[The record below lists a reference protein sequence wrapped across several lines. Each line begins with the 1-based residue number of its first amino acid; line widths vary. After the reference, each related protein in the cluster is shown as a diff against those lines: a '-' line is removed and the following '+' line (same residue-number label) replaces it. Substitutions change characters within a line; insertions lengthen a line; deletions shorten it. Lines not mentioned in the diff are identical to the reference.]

1 MLEIDDNVKPYSIGL
16 EIISAIGLIFYILW
30 YGTVFEASYPDSIV
44 ELYGYPY
51 WRLFLLLLVL
61 VITNWSPRVG
71 LLAAFALL
79 LYLSDMKI
87 LTEKVY
93 KTNKNEK
100 DKKEL

>member
-1 MLEIDDNVKPYSIGL
+1 MLEIDDNVKPYSLGL
-16 EIISAIGLIFYILW
+16 EIVSAIGLILYILW
-30 YGTVFEASYPDSIV
+30 YGTVFEATYPRSIV

-93 KTNKNEK
+93 RDTKNEK
-100 DKKEL
+100 GKDT

>member
-1 MLEIDDNVKPYSIGL
+1 MLEIDDNVKPYSLGL
-16 EIISAIGLIFYILW
+16 EIVSAIGLILYILW
-30 YGTVFEASYPDSIV
+30 YGTVFEASYPRSIV

-93 KTNKNEK
+93 RDTKNEK
-100 DKKEL
+100 EKDT

>member
-1 MLEIDDNVKPYSIGL
+1 MLEIDDKVKPYSLGL
-16 EIISAIGLIFYILW
+16 EIISAIGLILYILW
-30 YGTVFEASYPDSIV
+30 YGTVFEASYPRSIV

-61 VITNWSPRVG
+61 IITNWSPRVG

-93 KTNKNEK
+93 KDTKNQQEK
-100 DKKEL
+100 

>member
-1 MLEIDDNVKPYSIGL
+1 MLEIDDVVKPYNLGL
-16 EIISAIGLIFYILW
+16 QIVLSLGLILYILW
-30 YGTVFEASYPDSIV
+30 YGTVFEASYPNSIV

-93 KTNKNEK
+93 RTNKKEN

>member
-1 MLEIDDNVKPYSIGL
+1 MLEIDDNVKPYSLGL
-16 EIISAIGLIFYILW
+16 EIVSAIGLILYILW
-30 YGTVFEASYPDSIV
+30 YGTVFEASYPRSIV
-44 ELYGYPY
+44 ELYGCPY

-93 KTNKNEK
+93 RDTKNEK
-100 DKKEL
+100 EKDT

>member
-1 MLEIDDNVKPYSIGL
+1 MLEIDEKVKPYSLGL
-16 EIISAIGLIFYILW
+16 EIISAIGLILYILW
-30 YGTVFEASYPDSIV
+30 YGTVFEASYPRSIV

-61 VITNWSPRVG
+61 IITNWSPRVG

-93 KTNKNEK
+93 KDTKNQ
-100 DKKEL
+100 KET